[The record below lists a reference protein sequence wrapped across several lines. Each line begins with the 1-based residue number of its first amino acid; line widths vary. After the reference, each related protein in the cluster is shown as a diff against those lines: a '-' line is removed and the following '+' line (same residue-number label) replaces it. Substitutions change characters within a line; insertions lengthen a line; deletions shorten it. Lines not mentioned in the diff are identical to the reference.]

1 MPRDYKS
8 RATPQIKGRKQ
19 PLSGWV
25 WFASGLAV
33 GLFIT
38 LLVWLKLTPEG
49 PQKPRPAVVDRS
61 YSAPREAVEKRAP
74 EPPKAP
80 SAPKPRF
87 DFYTILPEMEVVV
100 PDPEPEPE
108 KQPVAAPAA
117 AGAVGGAAPVVV
129 AGAKPAAVSAFYMLQ
144 MGSFRKFTD
153 ADKLKASLALVG
165 IEAEIQKFTL
175 DGGEVFHRVRSGPY
189 TSGQVN
195 TLRARLAQ
203 NNINSLVIRL
213 KK

>member
-8 RATPQIKGRKQ
+8 RATPQKKAKKQ
-19 PLSGWV
+19 PVSGWV
-25 WFASGLAV
+25 WFAGGLLI

-38 LLVWLKLTPEG
+38 LLVWLKLVPEG
-49 PQKPRPAVVDRS
+49 PRKPTPASVARS
-61 YSAPREAVEKRAP
+61 YSAPREEVARREL
-74 EPPKAP
+74 EPPKAQ

-100 PDPEPEPE
+100 PDPEPEKGPA
-108 KQPVAAPAA
+108 VAPANN
-117 AGAVGGAAPVVV
+117 GAAPVVS
-129 AGAKPAAVSAFYMLQ
+129 AGTKTGTPSAYYMLQ

-195 TLRARLAQ
+195 TLRTRLAQ
-203 NNINSLVIRL
+203 NNINSLVIKL

>member
-8 RATPQIKGRKQ
+8 RATPQKKARKQ
-19 PLSGWV
+19 PVSGWI
-25 WFASGLAV
+25 WFSSGLLV
-33 GLFIT
+33 GLFVT
-38 LLVWLKLTPEG
+38 LLVWLKLTTEAPK
-49 PQKPRPAVVDRS
+49 QPRPAVVDRS
-61 YSAPREAVEKRAP
+61 YTAPREEVAKS
-74 EPPKAP
+74 EPPSREQA
-80 SAPKPRF
+80 APKPRF

-108 KQPVAAPAA
+108 KAPAA
-117 AGAVGGAAPVVV
+117 PSAAEGAAPVVS
-129 AGAKPAAVSAFYMLQ
+129 AGNRPAGSSALYMLQ

-195 TLRARLAQ
+195 TLRGRLSQ
-203 NNINSLVIRL
+203 NHISSLVIKL
-213 KK
+213 KQ

>member
-8 RATPQIKGRKQ
+8 RATAQKKAKRQ
-19 PLSGWV
+19 PVAGWV
-25 WFASGLAV
+25 WFIGGLLV
-33 GLFIT
+33 GLFVC
-38 LLVWLKLTPEG
+38 LLAWLKLAPEG
-49 PQKPRPAVVDRS
+49 PQKPRPAIVDRS
-61 YSAPREAVEKRAP
+61 RSAPEERVKRAEP
-74 EPPKAP
+74 EPPKEQ
-80 SAPKPRF
+80 SKPKPRF

-100 PDPEPEPE
+100 PDPEPEKE
-108 KQPVAAPAA
+108 LPANP
-117 AGAVGGAAPVVV
+117 AGNGAAPVVTGGKS
-129 AGAKPAAVSAFYMLQ
+129 GAASAYYMLQ

-189 TSGQVN
+189 TSSQVN

-203 NNINSLVIRL
+203 NNISSLVIKL
-213 KK
+213 KR

>member
-8 RATPQIKGRKQ
+8 RATPQKKGRKQ

-25 WFASGLAV
+25 WFASGLLV
-33 GLFIT
+33 GLFVT
-38 LLVWLKLTPEG
+38 LLVWLKLTPDG
-49 PQKPRPAVVDRS
+49 PVLPKPAVVDRS
-61 YSAPREAVEKRAP
+61 YKAPRETLAEREP
-74 EPPKAP
+74 EPPKAQ

-100 PDPEPEPE
+100 PDPEPEVE
-108 KQPVAAPAA
+108 KASVAATPAN
-117 AGAVGGAAPVVV
+117 GAAPVVS
-129 AGAKPAAVSAFYMLQ
+129 AGPRSAAASAYYMLQ

-195 TLRARLAQ
+195 TLRARLSQ
-203 NNINSLVIRL
+203 NNINSLVIKL

>member
-8 RATPQIKGRKQ
+8 RATPQRKGKKQ
-19 PLSGWV
+19 PASGWV
-25 WFASGLAV
+25 WFAGGLLV
-33 GLFIT
+33 GLFVT
-38 LLVWLKLTPEG
+38 LLVWLNLTPEG
-49 PQKPRPAVVDRS
+49 PQKPRPTIVDRP
-61 YSAPREAVEKRAP
+61 YSAPPREEVAKREP

-80 SAPKPRF
+80 AAPKPRF

-100 PDPEPEPE
+100 PDPEPEKEPA
-108 KQPVAAPAA
+108 VAPAA
-117 AGAVGGAAPVVV
+117 NGAAPVVSATAK
-129 AGAKPAAVSAFYMLQ
+129 AGTPSAYYMLQ
-144 MGSFRKFTD
+144 MGSFRKFAD

-189 TSGQVN
+189 TSNQVN
-195 TLRARLAQ
+195 ALRTRLSQ
-203 NNINSLVIRL
+203 NQINSLVIKL

>member
-8 RATPQIKGRKQ
+8 RVTPQKKAKKQ
-19 PLSGWV
+19 PVSGWL
-25 WFASGLAV
+25 WFVGGLLV
-33 GLFIT
+33 GLFVT
-38 LLVWLKLTPEG
+38 LLVWLKLVPEG
-49 PQKPRPAVVDRS
+49 PLKPTPASVDRS
-61 YSAPREAVEKRAP
+61 YSAPAEELARREP
-74 EPPKAP
+74 DPPKAQ

-100 PDPEPEPE
+100 PDPEPEKEPI
-108 KQPVAAPAA
+108 AARANN
-117 AGAVGGAAPVVV
+117 GAAPVVS
-129 AGAKPAAVSAFYMLQ
+129 AGSKTGTAPAYYMLQ

-195 TLRARLAQ
+195 TLRTRLAQ
-203 NNINSLVIRL
+203 NNINSLVIKL

>member
-8 RATPQIKGRKQ
+8 RVTPQRKGKKQ
-19 PLSGWV
+19 PTSGWV
-25 WFASGLAV
+25 WFVGGLLV
-33 GLFIT
+33 GLFAC
-38 LLVWLKLTPEG
+38 LLVWLKLAPEG
-49 PQKPRPAVVDRS
+49 PQKPRPAVVSRPH
-61 YSAPREAVEKRAP
+61 SAPQEEVEPPAP
-74 EPPKAP
+74 ESARSA

-100 PDPEPEPE
+100 PDPEPEAGSTP
-108 KQPVAAPAA
+108 ASAPAIA
-117 AGAVGGAAPVVV
+117 SAAPVVT
-129 AGAKPAAVSAFYMLQ
+129 AGAQANAAAAYYMLQ
-144 MGSFRKFTD
+144 MGSFRKFGD

-175 DGGEVFHRVRSGPY
+175 EGGEVFHRVRSGPY

-203 NNINSLVIRL
+203 NNINSLVIKL